1 VANVAPSIGA
11 FAGATLLPGE
21 IYQATGS
28 FTDPGADAWNATV
41 GYGDGSGVSGLALTG
56 QSFSL
61 AHLYAAAGTFTVT
74 VRVADDDAMGV
85 ATQTV
90 TVLTPAQG
98 VEQVIELVA
107 QLAAAGRLSAGN
119 ASALQSLLR
128 GALQNINIG
137 DLASAMNQLEAVLRQ
152 ITAFEGSGKLSAA
165 DAAMLRA
172 AVLRVLQSV
181 SAVRQPQ

>member
-1 VANVAPSIGA
+1 
-11 FAGATLLPGE
+11 
-21 IYQATGS
+21 
-28 FTDPGADAWNATV
+28 
-41 GYGDGSGVSGLALTG
+41 
-56 QSFSL
+56 
-61 AHLYAAAGTFTVT
+61 
-74 VRVADDDAMGV
+74 
-85 ATQTV
+85 
-90 TVLTPAQG
+90 